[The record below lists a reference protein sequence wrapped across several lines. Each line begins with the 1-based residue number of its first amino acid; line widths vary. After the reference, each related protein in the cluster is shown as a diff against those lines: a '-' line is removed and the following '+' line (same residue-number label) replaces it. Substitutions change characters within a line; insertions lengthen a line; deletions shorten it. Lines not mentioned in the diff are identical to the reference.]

1 MQRLPINQPTQPDLR
16 KQAYYAGLGQ
26 LASGVAF
33 RSVGLKSVEAW
44 NAMFPTMFEGALSNT
59 PSISEVSAQRIAT
72 VFTCLNIR
80 GETFGSLP
88 FSVKKNT
95 TTGPATDYKNKVHRL
110 IHDRPNEYTTAFD
123 FWNAIEKLKLAW
135 GNAYAEIIRD
145 SSFEPSALIIL
156 LPQDV
161 KLEKS
166 PSGDIYYKHKERV
179 IRSTDILHFKNYTM
193 DGLCGISSIRQNAMT
208 LSLAMKLNQYNSSII
223 GDRPPGY
230 LVAPPGV
237 RPKDAQ
243 QKDQIKKQ
251 WDDRSKSTDSEVN
264 TTASSLG
271 GIPLL
276 YGGVEFKSFSLPAD
290 DVAYIESAKLKDQD
304 IYGIF
309 RIPPTL
315 AENYEKAPYNSSE
328 QQDIVFVK
336 YSLASIREIEQEC
349 TEKLFPESNKQTG
362 TLYCKMDLRG
372 LLRGDTNARKEFY
385 GGLFNIGAITPNQ
398 ICELED
404 LPTYGK
410 DGDQHFVQGALV
422 PIDKIADIAAQ
433 AAASKTPVSRAEII
447 KELREKIQPKLNGH
461 YADIA
466 DILN

>member
-1 MQRLPINQPTQPDLR
+1 MQGENR
-16 KQAYYAGLGQ
+16 KLEYHVAMGAMAAG
-26 LASGVAF
+26 ANF
-33 RSVGLKSVEAW
+33 RAVGLKQWESW
-44 NAMFPTMFEGALSNT
+44 NAMFPLMFDGATATS
-59 PSISEVSAQRIAT
+59 PSVSELSAQKIAT

-80 GETFGSLP
+80 GETVGSLP

-95 TTGPATDYKNKVHRL
+95 DTGPVTDYNNQVHRL
-110 IHDRPNEYTTAFD
+110 IHDRPNEYSTAFD
-123 FWNAIEKLKLAW
+123 HWAAVEKLKLAW
-135 GNAYAEIIRD
+135 GDSFNEIVRD
-145 SSFEPSALIIL
+145 SSGVPKALYIREK
-156 LPQDV
+156 PDV
-161 KLEKS
+161 TIKVT
-166 PSGDIYYKHKERV
+166 PSGEIYYDYKGRI
-179 IRSTDILHFKNYTM
+179 IRSTDMLHFKNYPM
-193 DGLCGISSIRQNAMT
+193 GGIYGVSSIRQNAMT
-208 LSLAMKLNQYNSSII
+208 LSLSMKLNQYNSAII

-237 RPKDAQ
+237 RPKDTQ
-243 QKDQIKKQ
+243 QKEQIKKQ
-251 WDDRSKSTDSEVN
+251 WDDRSKSGDSEIG
-264 TTASSLG
+264 TQASSLG

-385 GGLFNIGAITPNQ
+385 AGLFNIGAITPNQ

-422 PIDKIADIAAQ
+422 PIDKIADMVAAQ
-433 AAASKTPVSRAEII
+433 STAKAAPVTRAEII

-466 DILN
+466 EFLN

>member
-1 MQRLPINQPTQPDLR
+1 MAAGIN
-16 KQAYYAGLGQ
+16 
-26 LASGVAF
+26 F
-33 RSVGLKSVEAW
+33 RTVGLKQFDAW
-44 NAMFPTMFEGALSNT
+44 NAMFPMMFEGSSSNT
-59 PSISEVSAQRIAT
+59 PLVSETSAQKIST

-80 GETFGSLP
+80 GETVGSLP
-88 FSVKKNT
+88 FSVKRNT
-95 TTGPATDYKNKVHRL
+95 DKGPVTDYSNKVHRL
-110 IHDRPNEYTTAFD
+110 IHDRPNEYSTAFD
-123 FWNAIEKLKLAW
+123 HWAAVEKLKLAW
-135 GNAYAEIIRD
+135 GDSYNEITRDFDYTPNGLHIR
-145 SSFEPSALIIL
+145 EPWETTI
-156 LPQDV
+156 
-161 KLEKS
+161 KKT
-166 PSGDIYYKHKERV
+166 PSGEIYYEYKGRI
-179 IRSTDILHFKNYTM
+179 IRSTDMLHFKNYPM
-193 DGLCGISSIRQNAMT
+193 NGYCGISSIRQNAMT
-208 LSLAMKLNQYNSSII
+208 LGIAQKLNQYNSSII

-237 RPKDAQ
+237 RPKDTQ
-243 QKDQIKKQ
+243 QKDNIKKM
-251 WDDRSKSTDSEVN
+251 WDDRSKPESDDVGV
-264 TTASSLG
+264 TTKPGNIG

-349 TEKLFPESNKQTG
+349 TEKLFPESNKQTSL
-362 TLYCKMDLRG
+362 LYCKMDLRG

-385 GGLFNIGAITPNQ
+385 AGLFNIGAITPNQ

-422 PIDKIADIAAQ
+422 PIDKIADMVAAQ
-433 AAASKTPVSRAEII
+433 ASAKQPVTRAEIL

-461 YADIA
+461 YADIEQF
-466 DILN
+466 LN